1 MTMPRATT
9 EGIQRSSGRYSIES
23 TTVGTQSHP
32 RGSSME
38 TIMPPSEAAAAT
50 ATTEDKTVA
59 ILSYLT
65 LIGFIAA
72 IFMHQNHKTQLGA
85 FHLRQVLGLALTATA
100 GAVCSVVPILGWI
113 VWFLVVICLF
123 VLWIMGLLSAVRG
136 DMRPV
141 PLLGEQYQR
150 WFAGA
155 FA

>member
-1 MTMPRATT
+1 
-9 EGIQRSSGRYSIES
+9 
-23 TTVGTQSHP
+23 
-32 RGSSME
+32 
-38 TIMPPSEAAAAT
+38 MPPSEAAAA
-50 ATTEDKTVA
+50 APVVEDKTVA

-65 LIGFIAA
+65 IIGFIAA
-72 IFMHQNHKTQLGA
+72 IFMHQGHKTQVGA
-85 FHLRQVLGLALTATA
+85 FHLRQVLGIVLTGAA
-100 GAVCSVVPILGWI
+100 GAVCGVVPILGWI
-113 VWFLVVICLF
+113 VWFFVVLGLF

>member
-1 MTMPRATT
+1 ML
-9 EGIQRSSGRYSIES
+9 
-23 TTVGTQSHP
+23 
-32 RGSSME
+32 
-38 TIMPPSEAAAAT
+38 PSEAAAA
-50 ATTEDKTVA
+50 APVVEDKTVA

-65 LIGFIAA
+65 IIGFIAA
-72 IFMHQNHKTQLGA
+72 IFMHQGHKTQVGA
-85 FHLRQVLGLALTATA
+85 FHLRQVLGIVLTGAA
-100 GAVCSVVPILGWI
+100 GAVCGVVPILGWI
-113 VWFLVVICLF
+113 VWFFVVLGLF